1 MAITDKTRKVLWG
14 RSGNRCAICRL
25 PLVVERTAYD
35 DHSVVGDE
43 CHIHSGA
50 ANGPRNDP
58 AVDPS
63 KIDEVDNLLL
73 LCRVHHK
80 MVDDQFETYTADLL
94 RTIKRNHEQWV
105 NAKFEES
112 EQQER
117 VRVVRF
123 KNEVPTHLMP
133 IESGHE
139 LLNMVCGCHGN
150 YPYHSDD
157 LSDEEIDLVGG
168 FMQNV
173 KDWADL
179 GADLEPIEKLR
190 AGKALTDEIQEL
202 RQSGFRVFGVRER
215 QQLRGGINAPSNFFV
230 FHLAVIRESEA
241 TTFPL
246 PERQDQPNAG
256 LV

>member
-14 RSGNRCAICRL
+14 RSGNRCAICRQ
-25 PLVVERTAYD
+25 PLVVDRTTED

-50 ANGPRNDP
+50 QNGPRHEP
-58 AVDPS
+58 SVDMS
-63 KIDEVDNLLL
+63 KIDEIDNLLL

-94 RTIKRNHEQWV
+94 RSIKRNHEEWV

-112 EQQER
+112 EKQER

-123 KNEVPTHLMP
+123 KGEIPTHLKP

-139 LLNMVCGCHGN
+139 LFNLVSGCHGH

-157 LSDEEIDLVGG
+157 LSDEEIELVGG
-168 FMQNV
+168 FVQNV
-173 KDWADL
+173 TDWGDL
-179 GADLEPIEKLR
+179 GADMEAVEKLR
-190 AGKALTDEIQEL
+190 AGKAISDGIQEL
-202 RQSGFRVFGVRER
+202 RENGFRVFGAREK
-215 QQLRGGINAPSNFFV
+215 QQLRGGINPPSNFYV
-230 FHLAVIRESEA
+230 LHLAVVRESEA
-241 TTFPL
+241 T
-246 PERQDQPNAG
+246 
-256 LV
+256 LVPVPQSQEQSGAA